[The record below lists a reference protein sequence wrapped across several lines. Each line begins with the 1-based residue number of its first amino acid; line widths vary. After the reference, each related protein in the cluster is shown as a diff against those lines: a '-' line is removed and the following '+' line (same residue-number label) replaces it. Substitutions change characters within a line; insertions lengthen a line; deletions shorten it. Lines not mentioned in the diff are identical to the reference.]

1 MQILILVE
9 QAGTTQEFVISRGGF
24 TQDVL
29 TILDAQAV
37 GARLLARESD
47 RIAIPADRL
56 LELRISAHV
65 SVIDGMIFDSFDDE
79 VDALA
84 AAQSAATRP
93 GAQVYLANSFHPP
106 AGR

>member
-9 QAGTTQEFVISRGGF
+9 QGGSTQEFVISQGGF

-29 TILDAQAV
+29 TILDAREI

-56 LELRISAHV
+56 LELHITPHV
-65 SVIDGMIFDSFDDE
+65 SVIDGMVFDSFDDE

-93 GAQVYLANSFHPP
+93 GAQVFLANSFHPP
-106 AGR
+106 AGH